1 MKEPQRKSADVNGKA
16 ATGKSWEWSSSG
28 YGSERRGTEKRWKCT
43 HEIGPDMEWKGDGM
57 N

>member
-28 YGSERRGTEKRWKCT
+28 YGRERRGTEKRWKCT